1 MAPLWQAWPI
11 YRTAEVYATSRYSA
25 AISHF
30 LCSFS
35 ATAHSKP

>member
-11 YRTAEVYATSRYSA
+11 RRTADVYATFRCSA

-30 LCSFS
+30 LCSLS